1 MRRDEGGGVVHFND
15 LQPKSTRNTPV
26 VKQFGFLTF
35 RGKGEHTPW
44 RTVGHLSNR
53 VLEST
58 SGFQLVLEDY
68 DLGSR
73 ALFSE
78 VSNPG

>member
-1 MRRDEGGGVVHFND
+1 MEELYISMTSSQKVAGTHLWSNHLASLLFAEKEN
-15 LQPKSTRNTPV
+15 
-26 VKQFGFLTF
+26 
-35 RGKGEHTPW
+35 TPW
-44 RTVGHLSNR
+44 RTVGHLGNR
-53 VLEST
+53 VLERT
-58 SGFQLVLEDY
+58 SGFELVLEDY